1 MQCWI
6 PADFGS
12 MGSRSPCCATA
23 CRVTDVRGVDAGGSD
38 DHPAPRS
45 SWAFL
50 TNHAHVLLCIVR
62 DPRVRLRDV
71 ATMVGITERAA
82 QSIVAD
88 LVGEGYLSRQRVGR
102 RNVYEVHRHTPLRR
116 RNHQPLHDT
125 AYSGLVERTRP
136 DCLPRCTPG
145 SRPCRRCTDLCSKH
159 RPRSA
164 GPPGSSRHHRRRSPP
179 SPPGP
184 WMPPAQFP
192 DSGPHPTSNLRA
204 RP

>member
-102 RNVYEVHRHTPLRR
+102 RNVYEVHRHTPLRAGDNESLSVGGLLDFLTSQR
-116 RNHQPLHDT
+116 HLVDFAH
-125 AYSGLVERTRP
+125 AGLVP
-136 DCLPRCTPG
+136 AVAGNGHG
-145 SRPCRRCTDLCSKH
+145 SNGNGANGANGNGNGH
-159 RPRSA
+159 R
-164 GPPGSSRHHRRRSPP
+164 
-179 SPPGP
+179 
-184 WMPPAQFP
+184 
-192 DSGPHPTSNLRA
+192 SN
-204 RP
+204 